1 MKSLRWRMALWF
13 AGSVMAVLAVFVG
26 ITHFHLRHE
35 LQEEKWER
43 SHPGQ
48 PAFLLHGTYSDPE
61 IDDISGELAQI
72 SLIYALPVALLAV
85 GIGYVLARRAFE
97 PVAEINHQLQT
108 IGARSLDQRVRLRDA
123 DAEFRSIEENL
134 NALLVRLDGSFRQLS
149 EFSAKV
155 AHELRTPLTL
165 IRLQVEEAAGRI
177 EPALAESL
185 QDELSRLSDYVDQ
198 CLLLATAEQGRL
210 TVRPENISLRA
221 LVLEMI
227 ETYELLARESD
238 RKLTV
243 VATAELTVSAD
254 PRYLRQI
261 LHNLFTNALRHGKG
275 EIQVSVW
282 RDGGGAFCRVH
293 NLALVHAPANAPGTG
308 LGLRIVRALVA
319 LHPGLGFKHETT
331 SGRFIAELRWP

>member
-13 AGSVMAVLAVFVG
+13 ALSVMVVLTVFVG

-35 LQEEKWER
+35 LQVEKWER

-48 PAFLLHGTYSDPE
+48 PGFLLHGTYSDPE

-72 SLIYALPVALLAV
+72 SLLYVLPVALLAV
-85 GIGYVLARRAFE
+85 GLGYILARRAFE
-97 PVAEINHQLQT
+97 PVADMNRQLQA
-108 IGARSLDQRVRLRDA
+108 IGARSLDQRVKLHDA

-134 NALLVRLDGSFRQLS
+134 NGLLIRLDGSFRQLS
-149 EFSAKV
+149 EFSAQV

-210 TVRPENISLRA
+210 TLRVEEVPLRA
-221 LVLEMI
+221 LVFEMI
-227 ETYELLARESD
+227 ETYELLAREGA

-243 VATAELTVSAD
+243 IAPDEVKVIAD
-254 PRYLRQI
+254 PRYLRQV
-261 LHNLFTNALRHGKG
+261 LHNLLTNALRHGKG

-282 RDGGGAFCRVH
+282 RDAGGALCRVSNH
-293 NLALVHAPANAPGTG
+293 AVLLAPATAPGTG
-308 LGLRIVRALVA
+308 LGLRIVRALAA
-319 LHPGLGFKHETT
+319 LHPQLKFKHEMNA
-331 SGRFIAELRWP
+331 GQFIAELRWP